1 MSAPLFFS
9 HPSSL
14 EHDTG
19 SHPEAIARIAA
30 VLAELEER
38 GWLGYERV
46 ESPAVARDVLELVH
60 PPRYI
65 ESIERFGREGGG
77 HLDADTVVS
86 SGSLRAALHACG
98 GAVEMVSRLL
108 DGGAAV
114 AFSAH
119 RPPGHHALPE
129 RAMGFCLF
137 NSVAVAAAFA
147 VRALGLQRV
156 LILDWDVHHGNGTND
171 VFAGSDEVLFV
182 SIHQSPL
189 YPGTGPA
196 SDVGSGAGRGYTVN
210 LPVPPGTGDD
220 VYLSLLRHV
229 VEPLARI
236 WQPQLV
242 LVSAGFDA
250 HRADPLA
257 SCAVTEEGFAG
268 MATLVG
274 DACASLGVPLGC
286 VLEGGY
292 HLGALARSVAA
303 TMTALAEQRASTAP
317 DVPILP
323 LAQAAR
329 ERLTRYWPD
338 L

>member
-156 LILDWDVHHGNGTND
+156 LILDWDVHHGNGTAEIFRSRPD
-171 VFAGSDEVLFV
+171 VLVAN
-182 SIHQSPL
+182 IHQQGL
-189 YPGTGPA
+189 YPGTGGIVDA
-196 SDVGSGAGRGYTVN
+196 GSGAGRGYTINV
-210 LPVPPGTGDD
+210 PVPPGSGEE
-220 VYLSLLRHV
+220 VWLSVLEHLILPAGLEF
-229 VEPLARI
+229 EPDLI
-236 WQPQLV
+236 LI
-242 LVSAGFDA
+242 SAGFDG

-257 SCAVTEEGFAG
+257 DCRLESSSYEQLACHVRDFAERCG
-268 MATLVG
+268 APVG
-274 DACASLGVPLGC
+274 A

-292 HLGALARSVAA
+292 DTEALTESVLATIQALAGGCEPESI
-303 TMTALAEQRASTAP
+303 AP
-317 DVPILP
+317 DP
-323 LAQAAR
+323 LVTSRAAAHIGH
-329 ERLTRYWPD
+329 YWT